1 MLLLILFNANFLVS
15 QNVIEKDPKIK
26 VVAMEPEEA
35 PTLSKGIRGP
45 HQIEGIGDGFVLEIF
60 EKHRDIVDEIVT
72 VSSNDA
78 IEMARKIARM
88 EGVFLGISSGGNVV
102 AAIRIGKQ
110 LGFGSRIVTL
120 LPDSG
125 TKYLT
130 TKLVPD

>member
-1 MLLLILFNANFLVS
+1 
-15 QNVIEKDPKIK
+15 
-26 VVAMEPEEA
+26 
-35 PTLSKGIRGP
+35 
-45 HQIEGIGDGFVLEIF
+45 
-60 EKHRDIVDEIVT
+60 
-72 VSSNDA
+72 
-78 IEMARKIARM
+78 MARKITRM
-88 EGVFLGISSGGNVV
+88 EGLFLGISSGGNVV